1 MEHIEEAGI
10 HSGDSSCV
18 IPPQGI
24 TGEVQDTVRDY
35 VRRIALR
42 LGVIGLLNIQLA
54 FRRGKVYVLEA
65 NPRSSRTIPFVSKAT
80 GVPLAKLAAKVM
92 LGHTLTELGFTE
104 EPRPTH
110 ISVKEVVLPFDKLP
124 GADPLLGPEM
134 KSTGE
139 VMGID
144 RNFDLAF
151 FKAALAASNALPTS
165 GTVFISVNNVDKPIM
180 VPAVKEMS
188 AMGLN
193 LVGTSGTAE
202 YMSQHGVEVRRL
214 KKIYEGSPNVVDLM
228 ETDDVQLIINTPTA
242 YLARRDGYDIRRNA
256 VDYGVPYLTTVQA
269 ALAAVK
275 AMKAMRDGDFEVRSL
290 QEYLGLDT
298 NRKV

>member
-1 MEHIEEAGI
+1 
-10 HSGDSSCV
+10 
-18 IPPQGI
+18 
-24 TGEVQDTVRDY
+24 
-35 VRRIALR
+35 
-42 LGVIGLLNIQLA
+42 
-54 FRRGKVYVLEA
+54 
-65 NPRSSRTIPFVSKAT
+65 
-80 GVPLAKLAAKVM
+80 
-92 LGHTLTELGFTE
+92 
-104 EPRPTH
+104 
-110 ISVKEVVLPFDKLP
+110 
-124 GADPLLGPEM
+124 
-134 KSTGE
+134 
-139 VMGID
+139 
-144 RNFDLAF
+144 
-151 FKAALAASNALPTS
+151 
-165 GTVFISVNNVDKPIM
+165 
-180 VPAVKEMS
+180 MS